1 MAEELDIAVDGSD
14 RLGQRQVSALLQPAE
29 GRRRGTLVF
38 GHGAGADMRHR
49 SMEALAAAF
58 AGIGLTTMRFNFPFK
73 EAGASRVD
81 SQAVSTGTIAAALSR
96 ARDEAPGPYWLGG
109 HSFGGRMASH
119 AVVEHRLDVAG
130 LVFCSFP
137 LHGAGRPGATRAD
150 HLGGIAAPMLF
161 LSGSRDAMAEAPLLE
176 EVAARTGATLRRLDD
191 ADHGYKT
198 RKRSRTR
205 SDDVFEEI
213 AKHASAW
220 LDGLD
225 AARSGR

>member
-1 MAEELDIAVDGSD
+1 MAPRELRIAVDGSD
-14 RLGQRQVSALLQPAE
+14 RLGQRHVGALLQP
-29 GRRRGTLVF
+29 GQGPHRGTLVF
-38 GHGAGADMRHR
+38 GHGAGADMRHQ

-58 AGIGLTTMRFNFPFK
+58 AGIGLATLRFNFPFK

-81 SQAVSTGTIAAALSR
+81 SQAVSTGTIAAALGC
-96 ARDEAPGPYWLGG
+96 AQDNTAGPYWLGG

-119 AVVEHRLDVAG
+119 AVGERRLEVAG

-137 LHGAGRPGATRAD
+137 LHAAGRPGIARAD
-150 HLGGIAAPMLF
+150 HLDAIAAPMLF

-176 EVAARTGATLRRLDD
+176 EIAARIGATLHRLDD

-198 RKRSRTR
+198 RKRTRTR

-213 AKHASAW
+213 AARALAW
-220 LDGLD
+220 LDRPRPG
-225 AARSGR
+225 AGR